1 MSVYL
6 IEGGNT
12 QNKGAE
18 AMLYITIQEIRNRD
32 AEAEVMVSSSY
43 DYKKGTCIPGVEIVE
58 ESVDARCYARP
69 GIHRMKLWTQNT
81 VKRLLKRKFEKNLRK
96 SIDLLQ
102 RADYMVDISGFTLA
116 SKWDDA
122 HNLAYL
128 YAIYAANQRGV
139 KIYLMPQS
147 YGPFEYKSKNRN
159 RILNAIKEYLPLAEI
174 VYARE
179 YDGVNL
185 LKDMA
190 PTANI
195 RKSVDL
201 VLQSTTKIDNV
212 VIRDEI
218 IALDISKNSVCVIP
232 NTHCLEAAPALLSAY
247 QKAINYLLSQKKKV
261 YLLAH
266 STQDYP
272 ICEKIKEQF
281 VDTSDV
287 IFIHEDLSCFEYQFI
302 VSKFDYVIASRYHS
316 IVHAYKEGV
325 PCVVVGW
332 AVKYKEL
339 TELFHQSHYMLQ
351 ANDQDDVGKMLAI
364 IKQMEKSYAHE
375 KEVIQ
380 NSLKQ
385 CQKDNCFDCFR
396 KDIKHG

>member
-32 AEAEVMVSSSY
+32 AEAEIIVSSSH

-81 VKRLLKRKFEKNLRK
+81 VKRLLKRNYEKNLRK
-96 SIDLLQ
+96 SIELLQ

-128 YAIYAANQRGV
+128 YSIYAAKQMGV
-139 KIYLMPQS
+139 KTYLMPQS
-147 YGPFEYKSKNRN
+147 YGPFAYRSKNMGT
-159 RILNAIKEYLPLAEI
+159 IMNAIKECLPMAEI
-174 VYARE
+174 IYARE
-179 YDGVNL
+179 YDGQKL
-185 LKDMA
+185 LEDTV
-190 PTANI
+190 PNANVI
-195 RKSVDL
+195 KSVDL
-201 VLQSTTKIDNV
+201 VLQSKTKIDNT
-212 VIRDEI
+212 VIRNEI
-218 IALDISKNSVCVIP
+218 KTMVITKKSVCVIP
-232 NTHCLEAAPALLSAY
+232 NTHCMDADSVVLDAY
-247 QKAINYLLSQKKKV
+247 QRVICYLLTQMKTV

-266 STQDYP
+266 SSQDFV
-272 ICEKIKEQF
+272 ICEEIKRRF
-281 VDTSDV
+281 IDIVDV
-287 IFIHEDLSCFEYQFI
+287 ILIHEDLSCFEYQYI
-302 VSKFDYVIASRYHS
+302 VPKFDYVIASRYHS

-339 TELFHQSHYMLQ
+339 TELFHQSQYMLQ
-351 ANDQDDVGKMLAI
+351 ANEQDIAAKMLDAVRR
-364 IKQMEKSYAHE
+364 MENTYERERA
-375 KEVIQ
+375 VIRS
-380 NSLKQ
+380 SLKNYQ
-385 CQKDNCFDCFR
+385 EDNCFDCFG
-396 KDIKHG
+396 KEKA